1 MCAGLVSGK
10 STTIMYYTNRNNY
23 TSVVLCLFWTI
34 ESKSQMISYLVVI
47 KSGIV
52 NPKCTRMY
60 KGLEISYCKNLYQRH
75 QIGSEIRT
83 SHIQYMFVKLI
94 STPCPA
100 TEHDWFAA
108 LVVSLR
114 ARFDDDVPVQ
124 VFHVF
129 ITRPF
134 VMIPYIYLQHKPPRN
149 LK

>member
-34 ESKSQMISYLVVI
+34 KSKSQMISYLVVVI

-100 TEHDWFAA
+100 TEHD
-108 LVVSLR
+108 
-114 ARFDDDVPVQ
+114 
-124 VFHVF
+124 
-129 ITRPF
+129 
-134 VMIPYIYLQHKPPRN
+134 
-149 LK
+149 

>member
-100 TEHDWFAA
+100 TEHD
-108 LVVSLR
+108 
-114 ARFDDDVPVQ
+114 
-124 VFHVF
+124 
-129 ITRPF
+129 
-134 VMIPYIYLQHKPPRN
+134 
-149 LK
+149 